1 MGYSTKLKRMVTIE
15 FFCQKHRTLERYSV
29 RIIKK
34 TNISPEAK
42 IPKFHPNG
50 DLKYITI
57 GKAVSFDEIL
67 KDIRKYFS
75 SNSIKFLNI
84 KFKG

>member
-1 MGYSTKLKRMVTIE
+1 MIE

-57 GKAVSFDEIL
+57 GKAVGFDEIL
-67 KDIRKYFS
+67 KDMRKYVCDKAKVDVRLTMKPMRAH
-75 SNSIKFLNI
+75 I
-84 KFKG
+84 

>member
-1 MGYSTKLKRMVTIE
+1 MGYPAKLKRMVMIE

-34 TNISPEAK
+34 NNISPGAK

-57 GKAVSFDEIL
+57 GKAVSFDEVL
-67 KDIRKYFS
+67 KDIRKHLYQKAKV
-75 SNSIKFLNI
+75 NPSIKLL
-84 KFKG
+84 